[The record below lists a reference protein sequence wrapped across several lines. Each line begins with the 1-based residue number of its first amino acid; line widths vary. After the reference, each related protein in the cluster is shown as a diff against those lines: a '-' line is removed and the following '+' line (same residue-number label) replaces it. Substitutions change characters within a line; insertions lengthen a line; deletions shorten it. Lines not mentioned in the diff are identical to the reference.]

1 MLTYRQKGSI
11 TLGVIRVGNK
21 NPLPPTAHNL
31 QMLLFMITMFVSS
44 TNV

>member
-11 TLGVIRVGNK
+11 TLGVIRVGNE
-21 NPLPPTAHNL
+21 NPLPRTAHNL
-31 QMLLFMITMFVSS
+31 QMFPFMITMFISS